1 MSLILESIYL
11 IENFL
16 YNNTGNNV
24 TLLVNFVNRTLTND
38 NVEQIDTDLDNYSFA
53 IVNFWPGQFILIF
66 LYTLTAFLSLTLNII
81 TIMVWYYGKRSKEIW
96 HLLINLSLADIGMAL
111 FCIPF
116 TYTNVML
123 RQWIF
128 PHLLCPL
135 INFAQLCFVFVNVW
149 TLTIISIDR

>member
-1 MSLILESIYL
+1 MLANLINQTL
-11 IENFL
+11 IND
-16 YNNTGNNV
+16 
-24 TLLVNFVNRTLTND
+24 D
-38 NVEQIDTDLDNYSFA
+38 NVEQMDMDLDNYSFA
-53 IVNFWPGQFILIF
+53 IVNFWPGQFILII
-66 LYTLTAFLSLTLNII
+66 LYTMTAFLSLSLNII
-81 TIMVWYYGKRSKEIW
+81 TIMVWYYGKRSRSKEIW
-96 HLLINLSLADIGMAL
+96 HLLINLSLADIGMAM

-135 INFAQLCFVFVNVW
+135 VNFAQLCFVFVNVW